1 MNTKRIN
8 NGMRSVLNRVC
19 LAPRCLARWLVVAL
33 GVLGMAGVPSSSAQT
48 QHKRLTVHPKS
59 QFWIQGK
66 ATTHAFTCQ
75 VETVDGRALLPAAG
89 QDSIPK
95 EANDEQT
102 TVEVNV
108 PVRSFDCGNRVM
120 TKDLKETLKME
131 EHPNIHF
138 ELIDARVGAPVD
150 TSEQWRPVEVLGA
163 LTVAG
168 KKRVTNLS
176 ALGRAIDENRFRIR
190 GCQPLRMTDFNI
202 EPPTKAFGLI
212 KVKDRIEVQF
222 DLLAH
227 TTGPEQ
233 TSPFETMTIAE
244 APACPLVEGQL

>member
-1 MNTKRIN
+1 MITKRN
-8 NGMRSVLNRVC
+8 DNDMRKAL
-19 LAPRCLARWLVVAL
+19 LAPKCLARWLIVVLA
-33 GVLGMAGVPSSSAQT
+33 VLGMTGVPTASAQSS
-48 QHKRLTVHPKS
+48 HKRLTVHSKS

-66 ATTHAFTCQ
+66 ATTHSFTCQ
-75 VETVDGRALLPAAG
+75 VETVDGTAQLPAA
-89 QDSIPK
+89 QNSIPK
-95 EANDEQT
+95 ETKDEQT
-102 TVEVNV
+102 TVNVSV

-131 EHPNIHF
+131 THPNIRF
-138 ELIDARVGAPVD
+138 ELIDARVGTPVD
-150 TSEQWRPVEVLGA
+150 TSKQWRPVEVLGA

-168 KKRVTNLS
+168 TKRVTSLS

-190 GCQPLRMTDFNI
+190 GCHPLRMTHFNI

-227 TTGPEQ
+227 TTGLER
-233 TSPFETMTIAE
+233 TSPFGTRTITE
-244 APACPLVEGQL
+244 APSCPLVEGDVGSF

>member
-1 MNTKRIN
+1 MKRIN
-8 NGMRSVLNRVC
+8 NGMQSTLNHAC
-19 LAPRCLARWLVVAL
+19 LAPRCFARWLVVVL
-33 GVLGMAGVPSSSAQT
+33 GVLGMTAGPTASAQS

-75 VETVDGRALLPAAG
+75 VEKVDGQARIPAA
-89 QDSIPK
+89 QDSIPR

-102 TVEVNV
+102 TVVVNV
-108 PVRSFDCGNRVM
+108 PVRTFDCGNRVM

-131 EHPNIHF
+131 KHPDIRF
-138 ELIDARVGAPVD
+138 ELIDARVGTPVD

-168 KKRVTNLS
+168 TKRVTNLS
-176 ALGRAIDENRFRIR
+176 ALGRAIDDNRFRIR
-190 GCQPLRMTDFNI
+190 GCHPLQMTHFNI

-227 TTGPEQ
+227 TAGPEQ
-233 TSPFETMTIAE
+233 GSPFETMTIAE
-244 APACPLVEGQL
+244 APACPLVDGQL

>member
-1 MNTKRIN
+1 MNTKRMNI
-8 NGMRSVLNRVC
+8 GLRAILSHLC
-19 LAPRCLARWLVVAL
+19 LTPRGLARWLLVVL
-33 GVLGMAGVPSSSAQT
+33 GVFGMIGVPTASAQT

-66 ATTHAFTCQ
+66 ATTHSFTCQ
-75 VETVDGRALLPAAG
+75 VETVNGTAQLRVP
-89 QDSIPK
+89 QNSIPK
-95 EANDEQT
+95 EAKDEQT
-102 TVEVNV
+102 TVVVDV
-108 PVRSFDCGNRVM
+108 PVRSFDCGNRMM

-190 GCQPLRMTDFNI
+190 GCHPLRMTDFNI

-244 APACPLVEGQL
+244 APSCPLVEGQL